1 MRLQS
6 SDKQKQAIDKGLT
19 SSSSSVPRAMTIA
32 LEQDGNNRAEL
43 PMFQATLTRRYQQEV
58 CNNDAMNSK
67 KETQDKPSSVFKS
80 LAKLFWS
87 YTEKAGATDTKSYR
101 GLL

>member
-6 SDKQKQAIDKGLT
+6 FGKQKQATDKGLT
-19 SSSSSVPRAMTIA
+19 SSSSSVSRALTIA

-43 PMFQATLTRRYQQEV
+43 PMFQTTLTQQYHQDTRID
-58 CNNDAMNSK
+58 DAVNSE
-67 KETQDKPSSVFKS
+67 KETQNEPSSVFRS
-80 LAKLFWS
+80 LVKFFWS